1 MGSMTAEGEPVG
13 RAADLGH
20 QQIEIGGGEP
30 PAIQD
35 THFQPGTLLEWADG
49 SQEETKYACT
59 RCAEPTRAL
68 HCRGAG
74 KPWPLCHA
82 CYCEWGASARTA
94 DSNVDGNAS
103 DDAEMKEAVMDDGPN
118 EDRHERSIVEQQDAA
133 TKVGTVMNRP
143 KQQQKQEKSTQTE
156 KLMRMEVKVEELT
169 IESIRD
175 RLRTTDLRL
184 SGSKQQL
191 ADRLTENS
199 TW

>member
-1 MGSMTAEGEPVG
+1 MPLTQEPMTWLLAILTQAPGAAGQSCEMTVY
-13 RAADLGH
+13 RANEKEESDESILYAVLLILVAALIMLALG
-20 QQIEIGGGEP
+20 
-30 PAIQD
+30 
-35 THFQPGTLLEWADG
+35 
-49 SQEETKYACT
+49 
-59 RCAEPTRAL
+59 
-68 HCRGAG
+68 
-74 KPWPLCHA
+74 
-82 CYCEWGASARTA
+82 
-94 DSNVDGNAS
+94 V
-103 DDAEMKEAVMDDGPN
+103 V
-118 EDRHERSIVEQQDAA
+118 
-133 TKVGTVMNRP
+133 VGTVMNRP

>member
-1 MGSMTAEGEPVG
+1 MARMKTGMS
-13 RAADLGH
+13 
-20 QQIEIGGGEP
+20 
-30 PAIQD
+30 
-35 THFQPGTLLEWADG
+35 
-49 SQEETKYACT
+49 
-59 RCAEPTRAL
+59 
-68 HCRGAG
+68 
-74 KPWPLCHA
+74 
-82 CYCEWGASARTA
+82 GASWSSKMPRQ
-94 DSNVDGNAS
+94 S
-103 DDAEMKEAVMDDGPN
+103 
-118 EDRHERSIVEQQDAA
+118 
-133 TKVGTVMNRP
+133 TVMNRP

>member
-1 MGSMTAEGEPVG
+1 MTWLLAILTQAPGAAGQSCEMTVY
-13 RAADLGH
+13 RANEKEESDESILYAVLLILVAALIMLALG
-20 QQIEIGGGEP
+20 
-30 PAIQD
+30 
-35 THFQPGTLLEWADG
+35 
-49 SQEETKYACT
+49 
-59 RCAEPTRAL
+59 
-68 HCRGAG
+68 
-74 KPWPLCHA
+74 
-82 CYCEWGASARTA
+82 
-94 DSNVDGNAS
+94 V
-103 DDAEMKEAVMDDGPN
+103 V
-118 EDRHERSIVEQQDAA
+118 
-133 TKVGTVMNRP
+133 VGTVMNRP

>member
-1 MGSMTAEGEPVG
+1 MFEFFLPLTQAPMTWLLAILTQAPGAAGQSCEMTVY
-13 RAADLGH
+13 RANEKEESDESILYAVLLILVAALIMLALG
-20 QQIEIGGGEP
+20 
-30 PAIQD
+30 
-35 THFQPGTLLEWADG
+35 
-49 SQEETKYACT
+49 
-59 RCAEPTRAL
+59 
-68 HCRGAG
+68 
-74 KPWPLCHA
+74 
-82 CYCEWGASARTA
+82 
-94 DSNVDGNAS
+94 V
-103 DDAEMKEAVMDDGPN
+103 V
-118 EDRHERSIVEQQDAA
+118 
-133 TKVGTVMNRP
+133 VGTVMNRP